1 MREFKLPDP
10 GEGLTE
16 ADVVTWR
23 VAVGDVV
30 AVNDIVVEIET
41 AKSLVELPIPYA
53 GTVSALLVNE
63 GDTVEVGAPIIV
75 IDDGSGAAAGGSAT
89 DATATTTEGSA
100 PSEAAAGGQ
109 AGSGE
114 AGGPV
119 AVAAEEPKAS
129 GAAESK
135 AGTEPKA
142 ERTAVLVGYGVKQT
156 EAKRRPRRKQNLLQ
170 TIAHYP
176 DEEPAVKESVHAD
189 ASSGVGELVAAHS
202 THVLRDQR
210 PLTELAQHS
219 RADLERAWVLAKPMV
234 RKLAKDLGVD
244 LVTVEATG
252 DGGTIT
258 RDDVLAARDSARDL
272 AASTAP
278 GAASAQPRT
287 TSGDAAPAGG
297 GRHTP
302 AVLATGAAAW
312 ANDRGEERTPIK
324 GVRKVT
330 AAAMVS
336 SASPRR
342 TSPSGSRSTSPR
354 RWIWSIG

>member
-135 AGTEPKA
+135 PGGAAEPKA

-210 PLTELAQHS
+210 PLS
-219 RADLERAWVLAKPMV
+219 RWF
-234 RKLAKDLGVD
+234 
-244 LVTVEATG
+244 
-252 DGGTIT
+252 
-258 RDDVLAARDSARDL
+258 
-272 AASTAP
+272 AS
-278 GAASAQPRT
+278 
-287 TSGDAAPAGG
+287 
-297 GRHTP
+297 
-302 AVLATGAAAW
+302 W
-312 ANDRGEERTPIK
+312 
-324 GVRKVT
+324 
-330 AAAMVS
+330 
-336 SASPRR
+336 RR
-342 TSPSGSRSTSPR
+342 TSA
-354 RWIWSIG
+354 SIS